1 LAIEDLRRGLH
12 ESLDRRLAPLSR
24 ALLRLGITPNHVTV
38 CGTAIALGAPV
49 LLIAGRPLAAGI
61 VWLVG
66 SSFDLL
72 DGALARSQGRATR
85 SGALLDSTLDRIAE
99 GALFAAIAYDFAAA
113 GRPAAAGL
121 TVLALLGALLISY
134 IRARIEGLGGRCVVG
149 LVTRAERV
157 VLLAVGLCFGVMLP
171 VVYLLVLLSAISA
184 AQRLRHG
191 LRELAQ

>member
-1 LAIEDLRRGLH
+1 MAVEDLRRGLH
-12 ESLDRRLAPLSR
+12 EAIERRLAPLSG
-24 ALLRLGITPNHVTV
+24 ALARRGITPNHVTFG
-38 CGTAIALGAPV
+38 GTAITLTAPV
-49 LLIAGRPLAAGI
+49 LLIAGQPLAAGI

-72 DGALARSQGRATR
+72 DGALARSQDRATR
-85 SGALLDSTLDRIAE
+85 GGALLDSTLDRVAE
-99 GALFAAIAYDFAAA
+99 GALFAAIAYHFAVD

-134 IRARIEGLGGRCVVG
+134 VRARTEGLGGKCTVG
-149 LVTRAERV
+149 LVTRVERV
-157 VLLAVGLCFGVMLP
+157 LLLGFGLCFGLLLP
-171 VVYLLVLLSAISA
+171 VIYLLVALTAISV